1 MNERMPSSQLPPEVQ
16 EAHFRLMC
24 LIELHPDYSQ
34 RQLAQ
39 AMGISL
45 GKAHYL
51 LRALF
56 DKGLVKAGKF
66 SQSPNKL
73 PYLYRL
79 TPAGV
84 KHRMQLTQQFL
95 RRKELEFELLR
106 TEIDQL
112 RAALV
117 DGQHEKAPSD
127 TAY

>member
-1 MNERMPSSQLPPEVQ
+1 MNERMPPSQLPPEVQ

-51 LRALF
+51 LKTLF

-66 SQSPNKL
+66 SQSPSKL

-79 TPAGV
+79 TPVGM

-117 DGQHEKAPSD
+117 EVQQEQAPSD
-127 TAY
+127 TVY

>member
-1 MNERMPSSQLPPEVQ
+1 
-16 EAHFRLMC
+16 MC
-24 LIELHPDYSQ
+24 LIEAHPDYSQ

-51 LRALF
+51 LKALF

-66 SQSPNKL
+66 SQSPSKL

-84 KHRMQLTQQFL
+84 KHRVQLTQQFL
-95 RRKELEFELLR
+95 RSKEREFELLK

-112 RAALV
+112 REALV
-117 DGQHEKAPSD
+117 DGQQKQAPSD
-127 TAY
+127 TVY